1 MHLLSAF
8 IVFCMFNFWVVS
20 LSASCLVL
28 DLPLIM
34 LDLALYLLSASLTS
48 VFVVLYIYILNFFG
62 YIFYF
67 SELNL
72 VGSALDLV
80 D

>member
-8 IVFCMFNFWVVS
+8 IVFCLFNFWVVS

-48 VFVVLYIYILNFFG
+48 VFMVLYIY
-62 YIFYF
+62 
-67 SELNL
+67 
-72 VGSALDLV
+72 
-80 D
+80 

>member
-34 LDLALYLLSASLTS
+34 LDLALYLLSASL
-48 VFVVLYIYILNFFG
+48 NFFG